1 MKSSR
6 YPMFPKLITKIEEMG
21 LTRKEVAESV
31 GISKSKMTRIIY
43 GEIVLT
49 LDLAIKIA
57 ERLETNVNALFK

>member
-1 MKSSR
+1 MANR
-6 YPMFPKLITKIEEMG
+6 YPMFPKLIIKIKEKG

-49 LDLAIKIA
+49 LDLAMKIA